1 MADQQTR
8 VSLIFE
14 ANASQAKNEINSLVQ
29 SLQKIQ
35 SMPRSL
41 IDPTGIKEA
50 SKAAMEL
57 QGHIQKA
64 INVDTGKLD
73 LSRFATS
80 LSSSGKDLGHFRD
93 VLTRIGPEGNAA
105 FQGVLRGIN
114 NAEVS
119 TVRLTKGMRDFLTT
133 MKNTAKW
140 QISSS
145 IMHGFI
151 GGLQSAWSYAQSLDR
166 SLNNIRIV
174 TGQTSDEMARFAVEA
189 NKAAQSLS
197 TTTTKYTDA
206 ALIFYQQGL
215 GDKAVKERTETVI
228 KMANVTG
235 EAAKDVSSYMTAIW
249 NNFAD
254 GTKSLDYYA
263 DVITKLGAATAASSE
278 EIAGGLEKFAAIGS
292 TIGLSYEYATSMIT
306 TIVDKTRQSE
316 DVVGTALKTILAR
329 VQGLNLGET
338 LEDGTTLNKYSQALA
353 DVGVNIK
360 DASGQLKDMDV
371 ILDDLGSKWSTF
383 DRATQTA
390 LAQVVGGVRQYN
402 QIISLMNNWD
412 SFKGNVDLARSSTGS
427 LNEQADIYAESWEA
441 ARNRVTAA
449 AQGIYDALINEDV
462 FIKLDDIFTHL
473 LQGVGGVVKGM
484 GGMVPILSTI
494 GGLITTKF
502 AKEMPVALKNMSQNF
517 AVLSGRANKEALI
530 LQKDTTTK
538 ATEGIS
544 NANTTA
550 EAVQY
555 DSLRRV
561 SLMREELIKNQH
573 RMNSEEVAQYE
584 MAIRNEQTL
593 GDINVKRAE
602 ALDLTIR
609 QTQAL
614 KEQLSAETALKEKK
628 NFEEGYDGRKV
639 SGQKTGKYEEIWN
652 KTADKRLKQQYD
664 DLDKLAEYE
673 TRVQSGGK
681 LTAIEERDRFLRSGR
696 MDRVYSGQMYQD
708 VDAEAQKIYQ
718 EKLNRAVGH
727 FVDTG
732 TQLEETKVKLQDL
745 NTLMQNNSI
754 DEYVGNMEGL
764 KAKATEIQT
773 AFSEVGISTQNFDA
787 ALADLGNDA
796 IDEKTRIDNL
806 KKALQELSV
815 QAGSSTTNLNN
826 KLSGMERQLKELG
839 LEQSE
844 IDQLKKLSSTQ
855 GKGNALVYG
864 QGDIEKIQK
873 KQVKAS
879 EVLTS
884 SMGALMSVY
893 GAVNAVTSAHAV
905 LQNKDA
911 TAMEKTG
918 AVVGALTSSMAA
930 LNSVLSLVK
939 LGPWGIAAAV
949 AAAGIAALVIAISN
963 YETEEEKR
971 IKKLEKKAEGLK
983 STYEALKT
991 KVEETAQ
998 AFENYDQAV
1007 EALNE
1012 CTSGTQEWYQALVN
1026 VNQMADA
1033 ILAKSPELAQYARWD
1048 ENGMLYWAEGAQE
1061 YIQQQSRTSDMIYA
1075 AQQIAQ
1081 AEYDTAVD
1089 RTKNYDEEALAQIRQ
1104 YEISEGIDFTNR
1116 KFVTTNQADYDIVS
1130 NFLEAIFEA
1139 FGDET
1144 EQAVKYIRDIG
1155 LGAFL
1160 GMDGK
1165 IKNYEEELGMNIHG
1179 SYVTNAVEVSNV
1191 KSAGDYI
1198 KTYDERFT
1206 ADARVRNAMNGMLGG
1221 TEDYDVN
1228 NAAVYSAVYQKAL
1241 EEAITTVSTT
1251 FSTGEQ
1257 RASQYGAITNSK
1269 VTYKDGKYTD
1279 ADGKEILEEVVL
1291 EALGAEHLSKETGYL
1306 DRLVDEGNAIVENAT
1321 DYGRSILRSGFLG
1334 SAHGEIGHKFKRAE
1348 TFSIPEVSFD
1358 STAGGIK
1365 DEIKTWDT
1373 KRSSFLDADKYIK
1386 AIDAEEAIDG
1396 IELKEGEAP
1405 SSEALVQAEQA
1416 FMDGW
1421 ARIEELEQEKLEI
1434 SGNRETLLGKIA
1446 LAQNSHDLALDG
1458 VKSLQDE
1465 ATTLTE
1471 ENASLAEELD
1481 TILAPDETLEGLWT
1495 IVEDSQKSLDTTQQI
1510 YDTYYTGALYENK
1523 EFTDALAEL
1532 GQINSDREAAE
1543 KELQDQRIAEY
1554 GKDKF
1559 FTTFW
1564 GEELTPDV
1572 AQGITSDIASQMVSS
1587 GVHTL
1592 GELWR
1597 LEEGDVGYEYADY
1610 TIEDLDALM
1619 NPYNYQGGSEAIAA
1633 LESKIQGY
1641 NDREAEILESVYG
1654 ANGII
1659 EQEKGNLEEQ
1669 IDSLETTVKES
1680 SDKIAAYNKKLYE
1693 KGISD
1698 EELATIE
1705 EALAEEEM
1713 ILTQARIELSGLIHQ
1728 RNLLDNQL
1736 KDIDEEIASIDI
1748 EGLETSMNEAQA
1760 DYDLQTDLVKQQ
1772 KYWDTVVAD
1781 LEELGITVPEGIKT
1795 LSEGF
1800 QLDQALSNAQL
1811 LIDNAIAEADSTL
1824 ISLGEDS
1831 ELFYKNFLTDYFTGV
1846 SGGLNKFLS
1855 INAEM
1860 FEGLTFE
1867 EIAKKIFEEQDSPES
1882 IAAQAFQARDFL
1894 EGFGIKTDGLDDATV
1909 VKQANEISAR
1919 HSIVGQLAGENEAKT
1934 YDITTDEGWKEFL
1947 ESGYGEVIFGAGWE
1961 ELESSQTSAL
1971 ALQEK
1976 LIKDNEKS
1984 QARAVDEWN
1993 KQFGEGKAYSAI
2005 LGQNGEGETG
2015 IISGSKTMEALEG
2028 THASV
2033 QEVSDMAKILG
2044 NASHRLDTDSF
2055 KGLDGVI
2062 GDLINSSGDA
2072 TPVIT
2077 TLNEVMGRIQTTG
2090 ENISVE
2096 EVIKAFNE
2104 AGINLTALG
2113 IDADSLTNAI
2123 NGTIATVDR
2132 AIGAFES
2139 FSNTIAGIM
2148 DVLSELQT
2156 GDEIDAEAWEQIKD
2170 IVEQIGYSDLFYTN
2184 AHGGKTYV
2192 GTAEQQQEIEQA
2204 SLNQAAMDYVT
2215 SVKAVE
2221 DTVSGDY
2228 FKTSAYL
2235 TGDDATL
2242 QQTQQWM
2249 LGLGQMGYG
2258 AEALTQLV
2266 TGLGFNEM
2274 YAQRENLVDEEGNWT
2289 EIGAQVANAVFQ
2301 ALSGNYTDPEQVSQI
2316 LATSGASRDT
2326 VNQWNGQGLFASD
2339 SDYQY
2344 AASQAIIGEYGN
2356 FGISPEEIQERI
2368 EYLEKYGDTAGKS
2381 ASEITEL
2388 AAAELR
2394 FEKGV
2399 ENGKQHIEEW
2409 SKTLKKADKTADDW
2423 EDTITGIEEVYED
2436 LFNIKPGKLSKEF
2449 VESAENAERLE
2460 KALNGSTEDMK
2471 YLQKSAADD
2480 LFDGEEVRN
2489 QLDFEKMAGESDEG
2503 PRIYLK
2509 MGVDEESWDSTLDT
2523 VEGYIDQM
2531 NNQTITPEIALDG
2544 INSALDDLVFNSEQ
2558 AAIDASEGLSAMGV
2572 DADLIEHVV
2581 HKDGSHYTKTAQGNW
2596 FKIGKDGVAEE
2607 QPISAEI
2614 VMQEGE
2620 ETQRYFTLQ
2629 GKNFNGG
2636 VNRRVSK
2643 PTSRGGGGGGG
2654 GGGSRKPRAEK
2665 KQASDKQ
2672 RYHTVTNQL
2681 EDLTDAYDKVS
2692 KAADRAFGK
2701 SRVKLLREQQGALKD
2716 LAATQRDYLDEIDS
2730 YLKQDR
2736 SNLDQVSQY
2745 VGFDVQ
2751 LDENGTITNFDA
2763 IQDAMWD
2770 EYNSHINDKDEVTDM
2785 DEEAWKEYEEEWERI
2800 MSLIEQYEETQDLR
2814 KEALQQLQDYINE
2827 IYDLQLEEITYAV
2840 EVDIDASD
2848 DALEI
2853 LDYLLSRIEDD
2864 AWKAAEAITYMG
2876 EQAAIMLD
2884 KNNTYTSGIQDILMN
2899 HTKDIRDSEGRLL
2912 QKAQLTEA
2920 DVEGFMSGGP
2930 EAINKLMGMNDAF
2943 TDEEIQKLR
2952 EYHGSLIEMNE
2963 TLVELREGVFDKVL
2977 DSFGQFNEEMDKSI
2991 NKIDHLSAVTDNYK
3005 NIIDIVGKKN
3015 LNVSNALLDSLNQA
3029 STEQRINRVEA
3040 TRTKRDTI
3048 AAEITTAEAALA
3060 DARAKGL
3067 EEDAKLWEKTL
3078 EEMRDSLD
3086 EAEEDFMQSWEDAL
3100 DGIRQQFEEAV
3111 GHAVET
3117 LSDALAGPLM
3127 GSMEELQDAFD
3138 RQNTVAERYLP
3149 DYEKIYELNKL
3160 NRDITNS
3167 IDETDNIKAK
3177 QELAALQAEIN
3188 ALEESEAQISEYQME
3203 NLRRRYELKQAE
3215 IALTEAQD
3223 AKSQVQMSRDADGNW
3238 SYVYTA
3244 NEDQVAEA
3252 EQTYEDRLFAMQEA
3266 NAEYINAMND
3276 SIIQLQAEMTQKIEE
3291 IMMDETLSAEEKMA
3305 RVQEVTTFYQE
3316 QMNYYMDELELVL
3329 GENQVLYEEDWAKYS
3344 ELTGYKISA
3353 NEDYVDNFNETALST
3368 LTGFQTMEEY
3378 QQNFND
3384 AIGHPDSHG
3393 LLYDLSQAYETWKN
3407 NTEAAMEAAG
3417 TSIHNFADDM
3427 AEDVDNIV
3435 DASEKATEE
3444 IEKMGEKVE
3453 QTFTDLTTAVQN
3465 WSNEYSATIDAILEK
3480 NTALAESFNKILQSY
3495 SDYKEATSED
3505 APAAPEEEPE
3515 ENTDTGE
3522 PADEGANVSDSV
3534 AEKTEK
3540 YKKGIAFAIWSHPSS
3555 GWGTGNSSR
3564 NLTSG
3569 TRYDRLKSKGL
3580 DPNTVQQQINAYRGK
3595 STDFMKK
3602 DSGISFS
3609 KWSDRVGALNPYTYK
3624 KFAFDTGGYTGDWGE
3639 EGRWALLHSKEIV
3652 LNKDDTANLLSAVDM
3667 IRQISKAIDLNAY
3680 SSAGYGNSIIK
3691 AGNGMGGTL
3700 EQNVHITAEFPNATN
3715 REEIYSAFTDIIN
3728 LASQYANRK

>member
-1 MADQQTR
+1 MADQQRR

-50 SKAAMEL
+50 GKAAMEL

-64 INVDTGKLD
+64 VNVDTGKLD

-80 LSSSGKDLGHFRD
+80 LASSGKSLDHYRD
-93 VLTRIGPEGNAA
+93 TLTRIGPEGSTA
-105 FQGVLRGIN
+105 FRSVLSSIN
-114 NAEVS
+114 SAEVS

-427 LNEQADIYAESWEA
+427 LDEQAEIYAESWEA

-517 AVLSGRANKEALI
+517 AVLSGKANREALG
-530 LQKDTTTK
+530 LQQK
-538 ATEGIS
+538 
-544 NANTTA
+544 TTA
-550 EAVQY
+550 EAELGISRAETSAEAAEY
-555 DSLRRV
+555 DAIRRV

-573 RMNSEEVAQYE
+573 RMNSEEKAQYE
-584 MAIRNEQTL
+584 LQIQSEQAIGQ
-593 GDINVKRAE
+593 INIEKAKAV
-602 ALDLTIR
+602 DLAIKE
-609 QTQAL
+609 TQI
-614 KEQLSAETALKEKK
+614 LKEKLALEK
-628 NFEEGYDGRKV
+628 TAAAKKDFDEGYETSPNQSK
-639 SGQKTGKYEEIWN
+639 GKYEETW
-652 KTADKRLKQQYD
+652 DKVAKKHTEQREKDKEIVEGYAKKVATKEATEQDRANYYASRRRIDQYVRDPSAYYDMIDAETERVYQQD
-664 DLDKLAEYE
+664 TQNSISSFSE
-673 TRVQSGGK
+673 TSAK
-681 LTAIEERDRFLRSGR
+681 LTELQSKI
-696 MDRVYSGQMYQD
+696 QD
-708 VDAEAQKIYQ
+708 V
-718 EKLNRAVGH
+718 
-727 FVDTG
+727 
-732 TQLEETKVKLQDL
+732 
-745 NTLMQNNSI
+745 NTLMQSDSI
-754 DEYVGNMEGL
+754 NRYAGNMDGL
-764 KAKATEIQT
+764 KAKAESVKT
-773 AFSEVGISTQNFDA
+773 AFENVDGKSEQLEA
-787 ALADLGNDA
+787 ALKDLNNAMNTLGEESVDEETKMNQLRMALEKVSAAAGGMSTGLNADKQKFKADLEARGFSDKE
-796 IDEKTRIDNL
+796 IEKIE
-806 KKALQELSV
+806 K
-815 QAGSSTTNLNN
+815 
-826 KLSGMERQLKELG
+826 SGIL
-839 LEQSE
+839 
-844 IDQLKKLSSTQ
+844 Q
-855 GKGNALVYG
+855 GKQAAH
-864 QGDIEKIQK
+864 DFDRKDPAKIQK

-930 LNSVLSLVK
+930 LNSIMSLIS
-939 LGPWGIAAAV
+939 LGPWGIIAAV

-971 IKKLEKKAEGLK
+971 LRKLEEKAEGLK
-983 STYEALKT
+983 SSYDSLKT

-1007 EALNE
+1007 ETLYDCAA
-1012 CTSGTQEWYQALVN
+1012 GTEEWYQALIN

-1033 ILAKSPELAQYARWD
+1033 IIAKSPELAKFARWD
-1048 ENGMLYWAEGAQE
+1048 ETGKMYFAEGAQD
-1061 YIQQQSRTSDMIYA
+1061 YLQQQQDASNMIYA
-1075 AQQIAQ
+1075 AQQVAQ
-1081 AEYDTAVD
+1081 AEYDEAIADDGISTEKIKALD
-1089 RTKNYDEEALAQIRQ
+1089 AYEKSEKINIKELIANYNPSQDFETLYNYVEKLKEIFGEGEELDK
-1104 YEISEGIDFTNR
+1104 Y
-1116 KFVTTNQADYDIVS
+1116 
-1130 NFLEAIFEA
+1130 LEASGLEGLMTYGFNGERILDEDVLSI
-1139 FGDET
+1139 GDLDEVFANARGAESFIET
-1144 EQAVKYIRDIG
+1144 P
-1155 LGAFL
+1155 
-1160 GMDGK
+1160 
-1165 IKNYEEELGMNIHG
+1165 EEYLLRET
-1179 SYVTNAVEVSNV
+1179 S
-1191 KSAGDYI
+1191 
-1198 KTYDERFT
+1198 
-1206 ADARVRNAMNGMLGG
+1206 VRNSMNMLLGG
-1221 TEDYDVN
+1221 
-1228 NAAVYSAVYQKAL
+1228 
-1241 EEAITTVSTT
+1241 
-1251 FSTGEQ
+1251 
-1257 RASQYGAITNSK
+1257 
-1269 VTYKDGKYTD
+1269 
-1279 ADGKEILEEVVL
+1279 KEGFI
-1291 EALGAEHLSKETGYL
+1291 A
-1306 DRLVDEGNAIVENAT
+1306 ENAT
-1321 DYGRSILRSGFLG
+1321 LYATAFQSKLEEQMATITERGDSLKKLYEATTGDIIGEDGKSVETGKVISEAVMLQTVAAQQLTQQSGVLTSIIAQGNAALENSTAYGQSILRSGLLG
-1334 SAHGEIGHKFKRAE
+1334 ARSEIGHTIKRAKPITGTIDTALE
-1348 TFSIPEVSFD
+1348 AQMQSNLAEAQTRSESYKGWEGPSFSELKGSVDTLGLKANAPITLDTTSQYSTIKFLEGELKANRQEQEAIQGAINQTTAENEAAQRLID
-1358 STAGGIK
+1358 SLEASN
-1365 DEIKTWDT
+1365 DT
-1373 KRSSFLDADKYIK
+1373 LDADIEYYQGL
-1386 AIDAEEAIDG
+1386 IDSYGLNSEKLRDTADIEADIMEIDR
-1396 IELKEGEAP
+1396 KFA
-1405 SSEALVQAEQA
+1405 
-1416 FMDGW
+1416 
-1421 ARIEELEQEKLEI
+1421 EQEKLLATPGATENETVNAAFEAVIKGKERQKELLEQEI
-1434 SGNRETLLGKIA
+1434 DNAFLNDELIQWIFEGEGVEVTEDLVYARLSSIESALTSGYNSTLGEVEAGPDDKFSHYTWKDINERLFSDNYSSEYVDAKRAEIA
-1446 LAQNSHDLALDG
+1446 ALDEEIEIL
-1458 VKSLQDE
+1458 KSRNQEYNDSRELEVIDELQRLQEERAKLESELAGTKSIKYLQGLIDARTSEKSANQEAIEEAKKNIIDLRDLQTSLSEKEAEQRELQTQLEEATAEAEAESIKQNQAKAWIEIKQMLSQHGIYLGESITAFMGEDGTIDFQAALDYANTQVQTAIASAELQDKELMDE
-1465 ATTLTE
+1465 ANTAAVELNRLYNDSVAAIFSSRGDSLGAFLKRNSEIASEGMSMEEVYKALTTEGTEFNKALTE
-1471 ENASLAEELD
+1471 EDARRSL
-1481 TILAPDETLEGLWT
+1481 
-1495 IVEDSQKSLDTTQQI
+1495 
-1510 YDTYYTGALYENK
+1510 
-1523 EFTDALAEL
+1523 
-1532 GQINSDREAAE
+1532 
-1543 KELQDQRIAEY
+1543 
-1554 GKDKF
+1554 
-1559 FTTFW
+1559 
-1564 GEELTPDV
+1564 
-1572 AQGITSDIASQMVSS
+1572 
-1587 GVHTL
+1587 
-1592 GELWR
+1592 
-1597 LEEGDVGYEYADY
+1597 
-1610 TIEDLDALM
+1610 
-1619 NPYNYQGGSEAIAA
+1619 
-1633 LESKIQGY
+1633 
-1641 NDREAEILESVYG
+1641 
-1654 ANGII
+1654 I
-1659 EQEKGNLEEQ
+1659 EQLTSGDTEAG
-1669 IDSLETTVKES
+1669 
-1680 SDKIAAYNKKLYE
+1680 LY
-1693 KGISD
+1693 
-1698 EELATIE
+1698 
-1705 EALAEEEM
+1705 
-1713 ILTQARIELSGLIHQ
+1713 
-1728 RNLLDNQL
+1728 
-1736 KDIDEEIASIDI
+1736 DID
-1748 EGLETSMNEAQA
+1748 
-1760 DYDLQTDLVKQQ
+1760 
-1772 KYWDTVVAD
+1772 
-1781 LEELGITVPEGIKT
+1781 
-1795 LSEGF
+1795 
-1800 QLDQALSNAQL
+1800 
-1811 LIDNAIAEADSTL
+1811 
-1824 ISLGEDS
+1824 
-1831 ELFYKNFLTDYFTGV
+1831 
-1846 SGGLNKFLS
+1846 
-1855 INAEM
+1855 
-1860 FEGLTFE
+1860 
-1867 EIAKKIFEEQDSPES
+1867 
-1882 IAAQAFQARDFL
+1882 
-1894 EGFGIKTDGLDDATV
+1894 
-1909 VKQANEISAR
+1909 
-1919 HSIVGQLAGENEAKT
+1919 
-1934 YDITTDEGWKEFL
+1934 DEGWKKFL
-1947 ESGYGEVIFGAGWE
+1947 ESGYGESTYGTGWRE
-1961 ELESSQTSAL
+1961 LYERGEITGVAMQDKLIEANEHAQALAVDAWNKELEHVYKSSLS
-1971 ALQEK
+1971 
-1976 LIKDNEKS
+1976 
-1984 QARAVDEWN
+1984 
-1993 KQFGEGKAYSAI
+1993 GEGEYASITTTSETLKALRDTNSTVTEVEDMAAI
-2005 LGQNGEGETG
+2005 LG
-2015 IISGSKTMEALEG
+2015 A
-2028 THASV
+2028 
-2033 QEVSDMAKILG
+2033 
-2044 NASHRLDTDSF
+2044 ASHRIDTETF

-2062 GDLINSSGDA
+2062 GDLINSSDDA

-2077 TLNEVMGRIQTTG
+2077 ALNEVMGRIQTTG
-2090 ENISVE
+2090 KDLTAE

-2104 AGINLTALG
+2104 AGINLTSLG
-2113 IDADSLTNAI
+2113 VDADSLTSAI

-2139 FSNTIAGIM
+2139 FSGTIAGII
-2148 DVLSELQT
+2148 DILSDLQT
-2156 GDEIDAEAWEQIKD
+2156 GDEIDAEDWEQVKD
-2170 IVEQIGYSDLFYTN
+2170 IVEQTGYSDLFYTN

-2192 GTAEQQQEIEQA
+2192 GTAEQQKELEQA
-2204 SLNQAAMDYVT
+2204 SLNQAATDYVT

-2221 DTVSGDY
+2221 DTVSGSY

-2235 TGDDATL
+2235 TGDEATL

-2249 LGLGQMGYG
+2249 LGLGQTGLG

-2266 TGLGFNEM
+2266 TDLGYNEM
-2274 YAQRENLVDEEGNWT
+2274 YASKETLLDSEGNWT
-2289 EIGAQVANAVFQ
+2289 TIGQEVANAVFQ

-2316 LATSGASRDT
+2316 LATSGADRETMAGFVDKGLVTEEDAAYSNQVYTQKEVENLGFDLEQFKLVKDALVEQNAELANNEELLDKAAIQQMRQSRALESAQDNIKDWT
-2326 VNQWNGQGLFASD
+2326 KNIKEGNKALEKGEG
-2339 SDYQY
+2339 
-2344 AASQAIIGEYGN
+2344 ASQDYYDSIKEIG
-2356 FGISPEEIQERI
+2356 
-2368 EYLEKYGDTAGKS
+2368 K
-2381 ASEITEL
+2381 
-2388 AAAELR
+2388 
-2394 FEKGV
+2394 
-2399 ENGKQHIEEW
+2399 
-2409 SKTLKKADKTADDW
+2409 
-2423 EDTITGIEEVYED
+2423 VYAD
-2436 LFNIKPGKLSKEF
+2436 LFNVNYKDFSEGFLR
-2449 VESAENAERLE
+2449 SAENAELLE
-2460 KALNGSTEDMK
+2460 ETLVGNVESYHK
-2471 YLQKSAADD
+2471 LQKAAADD
-2480 LFDGEEVRN
+2480 IYFGSEGTGETVKIFEDENEEV
-2489 QLDFEKMAGESDEG
+2489 L
-2503 PRIYLK
+2503 LK
-2509 MGVDEESWDSTLDT
+2509 VGVDETTWDTALAGIQEDILAIDDINVTADMSLENINAKLSQLKFNSIEAAQSATASLSTIGVNANIVPHEVT
-2523 VEGYIDQM
+2523 VPASS
-2531 NNQTITPEIALDG
+2531 TITITRGLEYVPGNPGRLQPVA
-2544 INSALDDLVFNSEQ
+2544 SAVETTTPAHTETYYTL
-2558 AAIDASEGLSAMGV
+2558 EGTG
-2572 DADLIEHVV
+2572 
-2581 HKDGSHYTKTAQGNW
+2581 
-2596 FKIGKDGVAEE
+2596 
-2607 QPISAEI
+2607 
-2614 VMQEGE
+2614 
-2620 ETQRYFTLQ
+2620 
-2629 GKNFNGG
+2629 FNGNVG
-2636 VNRRVSK
+2636 MPSSGGGRRG
-2643 PTSRGGGGGGG
+2643 GGGGGGG
-2654 GGGSRKPRAEK
+2654 GGGSRKPQAEK
-2665 KQASDKQ
+2665 KQSSDKE

-2716 LAATQRDYLDEIDS
+2716 LAATQQDYLDEIDS

-2745 VGFDVQ
+2745 IGFDVQ

-2770 EYNSHINDKDEVTDM
+2770 EYNSHINDKGEVTDM
-2785 DEEAWKEYEEEWERI
+2785 DEEAWKEYEKEWDRI
-2800 MSLIEQYEETQDLR
+2800 MALIEQYEETQDKR

-2827 IYDLQLEEITYAV
+2827 IYDLQLEEVTYAV
-2840 EVDIDASD
+2840 EVDIEASD

-2884 KNNTYTSGIQDILMN
+2884 KNDTYTSGIRDILMN
-2899 HTKDIRDSEGRLL
+2899 HTEDIRDSEGRLL

-2920 DVEGFMSGGP
+2920 DVEGFMSGDP
-2930 EAINKLMGMNDAF
+2930 EAINKLMGMNDVF
-2943 TDEEIQKLR
+2943 TDEEIQQLR
-2952 EYHGSLIEMNE
+2952 EYHSSLIKNNE
-2963 TLVELREGVFDKVL
+2963 ELIELRENVFDKVIN
-2977 DSFGQFNEEMDKSI
+2977 SFEQFNEELDKSI
-2991 NKIDHLSAVTDNYK
+2991 DKIDHLSAVTENYK

-3048 AAEITTAEAALA
+3048 AAEIVTAEAALA
-3060 DARAKGL
+3060 EARKNGL

-3078 EEMRDSLD
+3078 EEMRTSLD

-3138 RQNTVAERYLP
+3138 RQNTIAERYLP

-3344 ELTGYKISA
+3344 ELTGYKMSA

-3378 QQNFND
+3378 QQNFNE

-3427 AEDVDNIV
+3427 AEDVDDIV

-3495 SDYKEATSED
+3495 SDYKEATTED
-3505 APAAPEEEPE
+3505 TPEAPEEEPE
-3515 ENTDTGE
+3515 ENTDAGE
-3522 PADEGANVSDSV
+3522 PADEGANVADSV

-3569 TRYDRLKSKGL
+3569 TRYDRLKAKGL

-3595 STDFMKK
+3595 STDYMKK

-3691 AGNGMGGTL
+3691 AGSGMGGTL